1 MFIRTV
7 KNSSG
12 QKYQQVVESYRNE
25 EGKVRQRVLL
35 SLGKAEDGNAEKLL
49 AVLAKNQNKLIAMDL
64 ADSVSVSETFILG
77 PLLMLASVFE
87 SAGVNDILSQIQSQ
101 HEKLE
106 LDLKKIIFTLVVSRF
121 VNPCSKLK
129 TFEHWQHRFFSKML
143 TEEIQLHQMYR
154 ALDLLAENK
163 LEIEKFFYWMDRN
176 LLNLKTEVV
185 LYDLTTLRFES
196 TNETEDLRRFGYS
209 KEKRSDCTQIVFGL
223 LLNTEGIPLGF
234 DVYPGSTC
242 ESTTIEKI
250 VDKVKTKFS
259 IERIILVADRGL
271 FSAKNLELLRKNKGE
286 FIVGH
291 KLGSM
296 SKEEKETAYDITKFS
311 WIIQDELA
319 ILEKRTPAGDRLI
332 ITWSRSRA
340 IRDEKTRSDII
351 KKIELKLAKGKN
363 SGKKFVSNTNYKK
376 YLNGLEQSAPVLNQ
390 EAIIAEKKKDGFFG
404 IVTNI
409 ETMSANEIVTN
420 YKQLWKIEDAFGEI
434 KGTLKTRPVF
444 HWTDSRIVGHLV
456 LCFIS
461 YYCEAIITKK
471 LREKNTILKRPSAE
485 AKIIKERPLT
495 VVEAL
500 KDLVEVRAI
509 PVKIQN
515 QTYWV
520 RTDITGNAA
529 AILTAI
535 GAKIP
540 PRTLLVE

>member
-77 PLLMLASVFE
+77 PLLMLAAVFE

-390 EAIIAEKKKDGFFG
+390 EAIIAENKKDGFFG

-444 HWTDSRIVGHLV
+444 HWTDSRIIGHLV

-485 AKIIKERPLT
+485 AKIIKKRPLT

>member
-7 KNSSG
+7 KNSLG

-25 EGKVRQRVLL
+25 EGKVRQRILL

-49 AVLAKNQNKLIAMDL
+49 AVLAKNQNKLTAIGL
-64 ADSVSVSETFILG
+64 ADSISVSETFILG
-77 PLLMLASVFE
+77 PLLMLASIFE
-87 SAGVNDILSQIQSQ
+87 STGINKILSRIQSE

-106 LDLKKIIFTLVVSRF
+106 LDFKKIIFTLVVSRF

-129 TFEHWQHRFFSKML
+129 VFEHWQHRFFSKML
-143 TEEIQLHQMYR
+143 TTEIHLHQMYR
-154 ALDLLAENK
+154 ALDLLSENK
-163 LEIEKFFYWMDRN
+163 LEIEKFLYWVDRD

-196 TNETEDLRRFGYS
+196 TVETEDLRRFGYS
-209 KEKRSDCTQIVFGL
+209 KEKRSDCTQVVFGL
-223 LLNTEGIPLGF
+223 LLNTDGIPLGF

-242 ESTTIEKI
+242 ESTTIESI
-250 VDKVKTKFS
+250 VEKVKNKFS

-291 KLGSM
+291 KLGSL
-296 SKEEKETAYDITKFS
+296 SNQEKEEVYDIRKFL
-311 WIIQDELA
+311 WIVEDELA

-340 IRDEKTRSDII
+340 VRDEKTRSDII
-351 KKIELKLAKGKN
+351 RKIELKLIRGKS

-376 YLNGLEQSAPVLNQ
+376 FLNGLEQSSPVLNQ
-390 EAIIAEKKKDGFFG
+390 EAIDIEKKKDGFFG

-409 ETMSANEIVTN
+409 ETMSAKEIVTN
-420 YKQLWKIEDAFGEI
+420 YKQLWKIEDAFGEM

-444 HWTDSRIVGHLV
+444 HWTDNRILGHLT

-461 YYCEAIITKK
+461 YYCEAMITKK
-471 LREKNTILKRPSAE
+471 LREKNIVLTRSSTENKLVKQ
-485 AKIIKERPLT
+485 RPLT

-509 PVKIQN
+509 PVKVQN
-515 QTYWV
+515 QTIWV

-529 AILTAI
+529 SILSAI

>member
-77 PLLMLASVFE
+77 PLLMLAAVFE

-390 EAIIAEKKKDGFFG
+390 EAIIAENKKDGFFG
-404 IVTNI
+404 IV
-409 ETMSANEIVTN
+409 
-420 YKQLWKIEDAFGEI
+420 
-434 KGTLKTRPVF
+434 
-444 HWTDSRIVGHLV
+444 
-456 LCFIS
+456 
-461 YYCEAIITKK
+461 
-471 LREKNTILKRPSAE
+471 
-485 AKIIKERPLT
+485 
-495 VVEAL
+495 
-500 KDLVEVRAI
+500 
-509 PVKIQN
+509 
-515 QTYWV
+515 
-520 RTDITGNAA
+520 
-529 AILTAI
+529 
-535 GAKIP
+535 
-540 PRTLLVE
+540 

>member
-35 SLGKAEDGNAEKLL
+35 SLGNAEKLL

-77 PLLMLASVFE
+77 PLLMLAAVFE

-390 EAIIAEKKKDGFFG
+390 EAIIAENKKDGFFG

-444 HWTDSRIVGHLV
+444 HWTDSRIIGHLV

-485 AKIIKERPLT
+485 AKIIKKRPLT

>member
-1 MFIRTV
+1 
-7 KNSSG
+7 
-12 QKYQQVVESYRNE
+12 
-25 EGKVRQRVLL
+25 
-35 SLGKAEDGNAEKLL
+35 
-49 AVLAKNQNKLIAMDL
+49 
-64 ADSVSVSETFILG
+64 
-77 PLLMLASVFE
+77 
-87 SAGVNDILSQIQSQ
+87 
-101 HEKLE
+101 
-106 LDLKKIIFTLVVSRF
+106 
-121 VNPCSKLK
+121 
-129 TFEHWQHRFFSKML
+129 
-143 TEEIQLHQMYR
+143 
-154 ALDLLAENK
+154 
-163 LEIEKFFYWMDRN
+163 
-176 LLNLKTEVV
+176 
-185 LYDLTTLRFES
+185 
-196 TNETEDLRRFGYS
+196 
-209 KEKRSDCTQIVFGL
+209 
-223 LLNTEGIPLGF
+223 
-234 DVYPGSTC
+234 
-242 ESTTIEKI
+242 
-250 VDKVKTKFS
+250 
-259 IERIILVADRGL
+259 
-271 FSAKNLELLRKNKGE
+271 
-286 FIVGH
+286 
-291 KLGSM
+291 
-296 SKEEKETAYDITKFS
+296 
-311 WIIQDELA
+311 
-319 ILEKRTPAGDRLI
+319 
-332 ITWSRSRA
+332 
-340 IRDEKTRSDII
+340 
-351 KKIELKLAKGKN
+351 LKLAKGKN

-390 EAIIAEKKKDGFFG
+390 EAIIAENKKDGFFG

-444 HWTDSRIVGHLV
+444 HWTDSRIIGHLV

-485 AKIIKERPLT
+485 AKIIKKRPLT

>member
-7 KNSSG
+7 KNSLG

-25 EGKVRQRVLL
+25 EGKVRQRILL

-49 AVLAKNQNKLIAMDL
+49 AVLAKNQNKLTAIGL
-64 ADSVSVSETFILG
+64 ADSISVSETFILG
-77 PLLMLASVFE
+77 PLLMLASIFE
-87 SAGVNDILSQIQSQ
+87 SSGVNKILSRIQSE
-101 HEKLE
+101 HGKLE
-106 LDLKKIIFTLVVSRF
+106 LELNKIIFTLVVSRF

-129 TFEHWQHRFFSKML
+129 VFEHWQHRFFSKML
-143 TEEIQLHQMYR
+143 SPEIHLHQMYR

-163 LEIEKFFYWMDRN
+163 LEIEKFLYWVDRD

-196 TNETEDLRRFGYS
+196 TAETEELRRFGYS
-209 KEKRSDCTQIVFGL
+209 KEKRSDCTQVVFGL
-223 LLNTEGIPLGF
+223 LLNTDGIPLGF

-242 ESTTIEKI
+242 ESTTIESI
-250 VDKVKTKFS
+250 VEKVKNKFS

-291 KLGSM
+291 KLGSL
-296 SKEEKETAYDITKFS
+296 SNQEKEAVYDIQKFH

-351 KKIELKLAKGKN
+351 RKIELKLIKGKS

-376 YLNGLEQSAPVLNQ
+376 FLNGLEQSCPVLNQ
-390 EAIIAEKKKDGFFG
+390 EAIDAEKKKDGFFG

-409 ETMSANEIVTN
+409 ETMSAKEIVTN
-420 YKQLWKIEDAFGEI
+420 YKQLWKIEDAFGEM

-444 HWTDSRIVGHLV
+444 HWTDNRILGHLT

-461 YYCEAIITKK
+461 YYCEAMITKK
-471 LREKNTILKRPSAE
+471 LREKNIVLTKPSIE
-485 AKIIKERPLT
+485 NKLVKQRPLT

-509 PVKIQN
+509 PVKVQN
-515 QTYWV
+515 QTIWV
-520 RTDITGNAA
+520 RTDIAGNAA
-529 AILTAI
+529 AILNAI